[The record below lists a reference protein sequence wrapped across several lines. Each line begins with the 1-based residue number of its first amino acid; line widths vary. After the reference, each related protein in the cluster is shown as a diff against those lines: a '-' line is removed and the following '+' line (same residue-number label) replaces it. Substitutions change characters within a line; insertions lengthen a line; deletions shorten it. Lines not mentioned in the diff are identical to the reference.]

1 MKKLI
6 CTVTFIA
13 AATLPVFAQVPV
25 PAATP
30 AVVKK
35 TDKNVCHAPGTQYYS
50 RIKHFQSYK
59 TLDECLKSGGKVMTK
74 K

>member
-1 MKKLI
+1 MKKFI
-6 CTVTFIA
+6 CTLTLIA
-13 AATLPVFAQVPV
+13 ATTPVFAQALVPV
-25 PAATP
+25 ANT

-59 TLDECLKSGGKVMTK
+59 TLDECLKSGGKVMPK